1 MWGQHG
7 HKNVR
12 GLDKNGCHAGFDHVP
27 MVPSPERNVALHS
40 PKTVM
45 ISGVL
50 VVTNDSWM
58 LYLCFVRYNEFCFVF
73 AISRG
78 RQTIPKDHGPVYYVF
93 KPGRFLPIPSNRTY
107 TMSPPQPYPRETSLH
122 RPPTRHPG

>member
-40 PKTVM
+40 PKTVVGLEDPLALGGDSHLS
-45 ISGVL
+45 ILIQIWKQCKLATSSRVYQRQDATYLNVNAGLGRGVINAK
-50 VVTNDSWM
+50 TAAKEGQDDQ
-58 LYLCFVRYNEFCFVF
+58 R
-73 AISRG
+73 R
-78 RQTIPKDHGPVYYVF
+78 D
-93 KPGRFLPIPSNRTY
+93 
-107 TMSPPQPYPRETSLH
+107 
-122 RPPTRHPG
+122 